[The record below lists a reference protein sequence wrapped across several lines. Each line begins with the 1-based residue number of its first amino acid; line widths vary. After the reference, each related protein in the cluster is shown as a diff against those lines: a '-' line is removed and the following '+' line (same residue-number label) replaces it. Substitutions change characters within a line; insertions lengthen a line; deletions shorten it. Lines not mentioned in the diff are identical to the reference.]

1 MHTHNIIDT
10 LKLTASASGKYAN
23 MILDRTNNHL
33 IRLSVMTEPF
43 YWHRH
48 PNSDETF
55 MVLEGT
61 MALDLLN
68 TTLELSQGQIYTV
81 PKGTVHRTRPVT
93 ERSVNITFE
102 LADMET
108 MRIDF

>member
-1 MHTHNIIDT
+1 MHTQNIIDT
-10 LKLTASASGKYAN
+10 LKLATSASGKYTN

-55 MVLEGT
+55 MVLEGV

-68 TTLELSQGQIYTV
+68 ITLELSQGQIYTV
-81 PKGTVHRTRPVT
+81 PMGTVHRTRPVT

-108 MRIDF
+108 IRIDF